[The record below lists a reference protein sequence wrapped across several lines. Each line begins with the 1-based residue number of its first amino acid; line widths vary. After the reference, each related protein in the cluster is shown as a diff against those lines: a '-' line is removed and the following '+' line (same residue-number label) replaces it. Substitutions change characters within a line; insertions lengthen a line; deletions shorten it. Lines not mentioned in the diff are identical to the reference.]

1 MIEETK
7 AELSQDELDRIDIFK
22 KTYSA
27 VYIES
32 LSDEKINFVKERCNP
47 VQKRLIENLK
57 KEKTYMS
64 DYIQGPTEIHIAS
77 LPDNKTV
84 YLFGEHHRYTKNHCY
99 NNFLT
104 FSNYISELSKNTPSF
119 FDLYVEIN
127 LDMKSRLGTI
137 NDNTIYQIII
147 EQLLPVDKQP
157 EKRNKLIQFDSTKS
171 FEFEEILEH
180 IKNQHVNI
188 AEDEFILSSPEIDN
202 LFDMVGSCVD
212 PSIRGKKE
220 CELFRIHSIDSRGS
234 MSVIRSLENFNY
246 FGFFRSVLMN
256 CRNDL
261 ELVNH
266 IFKKVK
272 ADKIFK
278 EMFFQYENVPESIFN
293 FIMNHNRK
301 IKEQYEKSC
310 FKSEIKE
317 FMKEEALVGLIT
329 EELVNDVRQ
338 LIYNLETERQF
349 DNELFER
356 LFLNTNDGLAIE
368 DFEYF
373 FFFTNVFVMDIY
385 ALCRIFK
392 RYDLERNLPN
402 VFQPQESHTII
413 IYAGAYHTDTYKD
426 FIFNFLS
433 GKKIY
438 SFVSDQ
444 MNWEDIGCVKMPESK
459 IQFPFWLQ
467 NSELYMSSV
476 HLGKLN
482 PTEFQTRSNSKINN
496 LSDFEDVI
504 DMMILW
510 GLNYIPDSVYDT
522 LNNSGIEEDEYN
534 RIKNYHSRYGSELF
548 EALDIIYYNR
558 RVSELSK
565 NNKYYEKLMSL
576 RDKKLYG

>member
-1 MIEETK
+1 
-7 AELSQDELDRIDIFK
+7 
-22 KTYSA
+22 
-27 VYIES
+27 
-32 LSDEKINFVKERCNP
+32 
-47 VQKRLIENLK
+47 
-57 KEKTYMS
+57 
-64 DYIQGPTEIHIAS
+64 
-77 LPDNKTV
+77 
-84 YLFGEHHRYTKNHCY
+84 
-99 NNFLT
+99 
-104 FSNYISELSKNTPSF
+104 
-119 FDLYVEIN
+119 
-127 LDMKSRLGTI
+127 
-137 NDNTIYQIII
+137 
-147 EQLLPVDKQP
+147 
-157 EKRNKLIQFDSTKS
+157 
-171 FEFEEILEH
+171 
-180 IKNQHVNI
+180 
-188 AEDEFILSSPEIDN
+188 
-202 LFDMVGSCVD
+202 
-212 PSIRGKKE
+212 
-220 CELFRIHSIDSRGS
+220 
-234 MSVIRSLENFNY
+234 
-246 FGFFRSVLMN
+246 MN

>member
-1 MIEETK
+1 MIEDTK
-7 AELSQDELDRIDIFK
+7 LELSEDEVDRINIFK

-27 VYIES
+27 VYIQS
-32 LSDEKINFVKERCNP
+32 LSDEKINFIKESCNP

-64 DYIQGPTEIHIAS
+64 SYIQGPTEIHIAS
-77 LPDNKTV
+77 LPNNKTV
-84 YLFGEHHRYTKNHCY
+84 YLFGEHHRYTKKHCY
-99 NNFLT
+99 NDFLT
-104 FSNYISELSKNTPSF
+104 FSEYISELSKNTSSF
-119 FDLYVEIN
+119 FDLYTEIN
-127 LDMKSRLGTI
+127 LDMTSRLGTI
-137 NDNTIYQIII
+137 NDNAIYQIII
-147 EQLLPVDKQP
+147 DQLLPVDKQD

-171 FEFEEILEH
+171 FEFAEILEH
-180 IKNQHVNI
+180 IKNQYVNI
-188 AEDEFILSSPEIDN
+188 PEDEFILSSPEIDN

-212 PSIRGKKE
+212 PSNRGTKE
-220 CELFRIHSIDSRGS
+220 CELFRMHSIDSRGS
-234 MSVIRSLENFNY
+234 MNVIRSVDNFNY
-246 FGFFRSVLMN
+246 FGFFRSVMMN
-256 CRNDL
+256 CRHNL
-261 ELVNH
+261 ELVNYL
-266 IFKKVK
+266 FKKVR

-293 FIMNHNRK
+293 FIINHNRK
-301 IKEQYEKSC
+301 IKEQYEKTY
-310 FKSEIKE
+310 FKSEIKQ
-317 FMKEEALVGLIT
+317 FMKEEALAGLIT

-338 LIYNLETERQF
+338 LIYNLESESPF
-349 DNELFER
+349 DNELFKR
-356 LFLNTNDGLAIE
+356 LFLNTNDELAIE

-392 RYDLERNLPN
+392 IYDLEKNRSN

-426 FIFNFLS
+426 FIFNFIS
-433 GKKIY
+433 GIKRY
-438 SFVSDQ
+438 SFVSEQ

-467 NSELYMSSV
+467 NSELYMSAF

-482 PTEFQTRSNSKINN
+482 PTEFRNRSTSKINN

-522 LNNSGIEEDEYN
+522 LNNSGIEETEYN
-534 RIKNYHSRYGSELF
+534 RIKNSNSRYGSELF

-558 RVSELSK
+558 RVSELSI
-565 NNKYYEKLMSL
+565 NNKYYENLMSL